1 VRQTVPL
8 QSQEISVK
16 KATSKKTAAK
26 RGGTLPR
33 ATALHSAQQHRKPLA
48 GRISP
53 TSVPAKA
60 SPRRET
66 KHDKVLAMLRSKQGT
81 TIAAMMKTT
90 GWQQHS
96 VRGFLTGV
104 VRKRLKL
111 DLISEKPGKDRIYRI
126 KLARP
131 STANTTT
138 ITRSM
143 A

>member
-1 VRQTVPL
+1 VRQIVPL

-16 KATSKKTAAK
+16 KAKSHNAAAK
-26 RGGTLPR
+26 R
-33 ATALHSAQQHRKPLA
+33 ATNSTRHAPPHSAQQRRKPLV
-48 GRISP
+48 GR
-53 TSVPAKA
+53 VDPASITAKGSA
-60 SPRRET
+60 NRET

-111 DLISEKPGKDRIYRI
+111 NLTSEKPDKDRIYRI
-126 KLARP
+126 KVTRP
-131 STANTTT
+131 SAAKT
-138 ITRSM
+138 IRTDSM
-143 A
+143 T